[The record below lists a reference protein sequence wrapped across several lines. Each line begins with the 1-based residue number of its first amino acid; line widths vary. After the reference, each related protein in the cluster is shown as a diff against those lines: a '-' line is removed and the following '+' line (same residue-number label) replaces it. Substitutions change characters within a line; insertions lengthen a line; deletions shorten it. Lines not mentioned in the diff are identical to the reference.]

1 MNKKESPIKRPGTLR
16 SHARGAQIVSR
27 SALALAVALAGSS
40 IALAQ
45 DADDEIVLDT
55 IKVKDRTIDTNPYA
69 EEGAPYKAR
78 ISGDKRRV
86 KELAETPATISV
98 LTQTQIQDSG
108 KTDLREVLAAQPGIS
123 LGTGENGNAFGDR
136 YVIRGH
142 EARSDVFVDGL
153 RDPGMTTRESFAVE
167 QIEVTKGP
175 SATFAGRGSSGGAV
189 NSITKQASTDY
200 DFTKLQAGLG
210 TDNYYRLTLDAN
222 QRLNDDL
229 AVRAN
234 LLTADEDVPDREPAD
249 RRRQGV
255 ALSTAWQATSKL
267 NLLADYYYLN
277 AKDSPDL
284 GTYIDRASGKPV
296 KRIPVYLQ
304 NEDFLNSQV
313 QAFTLRAGYQFN
325 DSVRLENAM
334 RYGTTKNR
342 YVVTGARGTSRDAT
356 DPDAP
361 GAATVSLSTHQSW
374 QDVEYFVDQANL
386 FIDTELAGMRN
397 QFVVGLEY
405 SELSVVN
412 GNYNISNTGATNCVL
427 PGRGSNPPAGG
438 YCIQDASGAW
448 VGGINQLLNRSI
460 AKAGKKNDYDVDTFS
475 VSVMDTIDLSDS
487 WTLHLGLRADRFD
500 YSNITADRG
509 APTFT
514 TWEYSDTLWNGNVGL
529 VYTLNEQG
537 NVYLNYSTATNINGG
552 ESDVGANCGYGGL
565 CGSVG
570 IVKDSK
576 PEELENIELGTKW
589 DLFNNKLLLTAAV
602 FQITKDKVMESQS
615 GFDYDTNG
623 FLNSGENRVE
633 GVEIS
638 AAGNITDDL
647 SVVFGAALMNAKV
660 RDSYDPAN
668 IGKTLAN
675 FADKS
680 AYLQLRYQLTDAF
693 AMGAAATYS
702 SDVYTGQP
710 DSAANENLG
719 VPSYT
724 VYDLFASYQV
734 NDDLSLRLNVNNV
747 TDKDY
752 YFTAYRSGSFTYI
765 GDARSAQL
773 TVSYSF

>member
-1 MNKKESPIKRPGTLR
+1 
-16 SHARGAQIVSR
+16 
-27 SALALAVALAGSS
+27 
-40 IALAQ
+40 
-45 DADDEIVLDT
+45 
-55 IKVKDRTIDTNPYA
+55 
-69 EEGAPYKAR
+69 
-78 ISGDKRRV
+78 
-86 KELAETPATISV
+86 
-98 LTQTQIQDSG
+98 
-108 KTDLREVLAAQPGIS
+108 
-123 LGTGENGNAFGDR
+123 
-136 YVIRGH
+136 
-142 EARSDVFVDGL
+142 
-153 RDPGMTTRESFAVE
+153 
-167 QIEVTKGP
+167 
-175 SATFAGRGSSGGAV
+175 
-189 NSITKQASTDY
+189 
-200 DFTKLQAGLG
+200 
-210 TDNYYRLTLDAN
+210 
-222 QRLNDDL
+222 
-229 AVRAN
+229 
-234 LLTADEDVPDREPAD
+234 
-249 RRRQGV
+249 
-255 ALSTAWQATSKL
+255 
-267 NLLADYYYLN
+267 
-277 AKDSPDL
+277 
-284 GTYIDRASGKPV
+284 
-296 KRIPVYLQ
+296 
-304 NEDFLNSQV
+304 
-313 QAFTLRAGYQFN
+313 
-325 DSVRLENAM
+325 
-334 RYGTTKNR
+334 
-342 YVVTGARGTSRDAT
+342 
-356 DPDAP
+356 
-361 GAATVSLSTHQSW
+361 
-374 QDVEYFVDQANL
+374 
-386 FIDTELAGMRN
+386 
-397 QFVVGLEY
+397 
-405 SELSVVN
+405 
-412 GNYNISNTGATNCVL
+412 
-427 PGRGSNPPAGG
+427 
-438 YCIQDASGAW
+438 ASGAW